1 MQSTMTKMSG
11 AVAYTTLASTDIDR
25 AERFYRDT
33 LGFDVERIASS
44 PGSLMIHCGKGT
56 GLSIYERAIAPNCDT
71 TAATFIVEHIEA
83 VMTDLRANGV
93 VFEEFD
99 LPYLKTNDG
108 IASQGVTK
116 ASWFKD
122 PDGNTL
128 SLVQM

>member
-1 MQSTMTKMSG
+1 MQSTMTKMSS

-44 PGSLMIHCGKGT
+44 PGSLMIHCGQGT
-56 GLSIYERAIAPNCDT
+56 GLSIYERSIAPSCDT
-71 TAATFIVEHIEA
+71 TAATFIVQHIEA
-83 VMTDLRANGV
+83 VMADLRANGV
-93 VFEEFD
+93 TFEEFD

-108 IASQGVTK
+108 IASQGTTR